1 MSFPRFWVKVNKN
14 GPIPHDTNLGQ
25 CWQWTA
31 GTDADGYGRFGFR
44 QGDHYI
50 NKKAHRVA
58 WFLVTGRWPSEYL
71 LHRCDNTLCIRPD
84 HCYEGTQQDN
94 VRDREER
101 QRRNVTYVR
110 NRLGQFVDVRAVGH

>member
-50 NKKAHRVA
+50 NKKAHRIALWKKEHKKIGTKEGYTVA
-58 WFLVTGRWPSEYL
+58 EIKEYGEYITL
-71 LHRCDNTLCIRPD
+71 LAKAAKRFAKED
-84 HCYEGTQQDN
+84 
-94 VRDREER
+94 
-101 QRRNVTYVR
+101 
-110 NRLGQFVDVRAVGH
+110 